1 MASNYGGDNHLIN
14 AHTPI
19 LAAQAMNLSVTL
31 THGCD
36 VNEAGTGGF
45 AAAVAAAQ
53 AADVTVLLMGS
64 NYPTVVVLM
73 NGGAVGVDAWI
84 GTVGAVV
91 ESFYPGELGGD
102 AIVQALLGR
111 ENRWG
116 ALPVTM
122 YPSSAINGRTY
133 YKSESAQLLQ
143 EGGITHMYCI
153 PRDACLAAP
162 GVWAAALTSAAPKN

>member
-1 MASNYGGDNHLIN
+1 MQEQLI
-14 AHTPI
+14 
-19 LAAQAMNLSVTL
+19 
-31 THGCD
+31 
-36 VNEAGTGGF
+36 
-45 AAAVAAAQ
+45 AAVAA
-53 AADVTVLLMGS
+53 TGK
-64 NYPTVVVLM
+64 PTVVVLM
-73 NGGAVGVDAWI
+73 NGGSVGVERWL
-84 GTVGAVV
+84 GGVGAVV
-91 ESFYPGELGGD
+91 ESWYPGELGGD